1 MSTAMASTLCKSAVR
16 VGSRTVANCSKSFT
30 AKSSS
35 PFLISSPS
43 STNITR
49 ALRILSGTGSVVSL
63 MPLHSAI
70 ANARLTSNIALAS
83 TCWSTLSQ
91 GLVKTL

>member
-1 MSTAMASTLCKSAVR
+1 MSTAMASTLCKSALR
-16 VGSRTVANCSKSFT
+16 VGSRILANGYKSFT

-49 ALRILSGTGSVVSL
+49 ALRILSGTGSVESS

-70 ANARLTSNIALAS
+70 ANARLISNIAHAS